1 MDRSAD
7 WESVE
12 TYSRAMAGCRQD
24 SSGLIT
30 PPQTT
35 REAVCPRRLAHAA
48 KPTQQAPLKLALRRV
63 VASSCRNALV
73 QHTPAMNSLPP
84 LAPSFGKQD
93 PTPMPHVNKRQAR
106 VLRIRRPAG
115 RTRRA
120 SAPSSLALLPPVQ
133 PPHAPRLHFAGPGDL
148 LEWGSAGGY
157 ADDEGR
163 EGHEG
168 FDDDLGV
175 GRGNG

>member
-1 MDRSAD
+1 MPAGVERVDHPSAND
-7 WESVE
+7 
-12 TYSRAMAGCRQD
+12 AG
-24 SSGLIT
+24 SSLPSTSSPCG
-30 PPQTT
+30 Q
-35 REAVCPRRLAHAA
+35 AHPAS
-48 KPTQQAPLKLALRRV
+48 TSLKLALRRV

-120 SAPSSLALLPPVQ
+120 SAPSSPALLPPVQ